1 MAVPPDIVAKTATC
15 SLPKAPFAK
24 VPVKRQ
30 RAASVIDNPEP
41 VIAKKPRVKKTEGKE
56 NKKVVDVDVEDEF
69 LAKGRVWSTDDK
81 TLFFEWLL
89 GADSV
94 VFDIHK
100 TNPDKVFRKVCIKFY
115 IF

>member
-1 MAVPPDIVAKTATC
+1 VAVLPDIVAKTVTRSPA
-15 SLPKAPFAK
+15 KVPFAK

-30 RAASVIDNPEP
+30 RAASVIDDPELI
-41 VIAKKPRVKKTEGKE
+41 IAKKPRVKKTEGKE

-69 LAKGRVWSTDDK
+69 LAKGRVWSADDK

-100 TNPDKVFRKVCIKFY
+100 TNPDKVFRKVSIKFY
-115 IF
+115 II